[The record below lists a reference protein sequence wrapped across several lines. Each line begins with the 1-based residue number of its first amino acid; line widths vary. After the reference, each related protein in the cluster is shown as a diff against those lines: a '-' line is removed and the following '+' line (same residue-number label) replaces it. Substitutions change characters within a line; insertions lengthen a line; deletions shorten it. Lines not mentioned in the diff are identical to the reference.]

1 MNSIDLIKTEIMSLY
16 KINPRIHV
24 NIFLRN
30 PKIYLRNTPAVIK
43 AVYEVVY
50 ILFHTGMR
58 ISEFCGLII
67 SDIDFEHHQ
76 KRSFWEKAD

>member
-50 ILFHTGMR
+50 PVPYRHAYFGVLQTDDQR
-58 ISEFCGLII
+58 YRL
-67 SDIDFEHHQ
+67 
-76 KRSFWEKAD
+76 